1 MADAP
6 TNENAVGTTAGQQN
20 SWLNDFGDVF
30 EQLGTT
36 FSGVYSSF
44 MGAQTTKR
52 IADSQLVREQRI
64 ADYGASPY
72 TPQNSTT
79 KLITYAA
86 VGVALVATITLLIR
100 MK

>member
-1 MADAP
+1 MADVPAS
-6 TNENAVGTTAGQQN
+6 ENTVGTTAGAQN
-20 SWLNDFGDVF
+20 SWLNNFGDVF

-44 MGAQTTKR
+44 MGAQTTKK

-64 ADYGASPY
+64 ADYGTSPY
-72 TPQNSTT
+72 SPQSSTP

-86 VGVALVATITLLIR
+86 VGVALVATIALLIR